1 MSYDFDFIRS
11 GKRLMGF
18 GDYFSQR
25 SDNYAAA
32 RPTYPVEVA
41 EYVASIASR
50 RGLVW
55 EAGCGSGQM
64 SVLLATFFDHIAA
77 SDPSTAQ
84 LTHAARAPRVTYH
97 CAQAEASALADGCAD
112 VALAATAA
120 HWFDRP
126 AYYREAQ
133 RVLKPDGVLVVL
145 GYGNTQVDAEVDPVV
160 FEFTRHV
167 LKDWWP
173 PGRVHVDSN
182 YTTMDFPFEM
192 LPAPVLEIRVEWT
205 LEQFLAYVDTW
216 SAVRAMES
224 SVGESA
230 SEEFREEMASV
241 WPASQRKF
249 VRWPL
254 AIKAARVNAHL

>member
-1 MSYDFDFIRS
+1 MPYGVDFIQS
-11 GKRLMGF
+11 GRVLMAF

-25 SDNYAAA
+25 SENYAAA

-41 EYVASIASR
+41 EYVASIAPR

-84 LTHAARAPRVTYH
+84 LAHAARVAHVTYH

-112 VALAATAA
+112 VAVAATAA

-126 AYYREAQ
+126 AFYREAL
-133 RVLKPDGVLVVL
+133 RVLKPDGVLAVI

-160 FEFTRHV
+160 FHFTRHV
-167 LKDWWP
+167 LKEWWP

-182 YTTMDFPFEM
+182 YTTMDFPFAQ
-192 LPAPVLEIRVEWT
+192 LPAPSLEIQMEWT
-205 LEQFLAYVDTW
+205 REQFMAYVDTW
-216 SAVRAMES
+216 SAVRAMETAVGDSASVAFRAALS
-224 SVGESA
+224 SVWDADS
-230 SEEFREEMASV
+230 
-241 WPASQRKF
+241 RKV

-254 AIKAARVNAHL
+254 AIKAARVGGGR